1 MAKIDKSLYTKQEWI
16 AIRNQRRLQKQ
27 LQKQK
32 DQISKTVS
40 NKDNSVAFV
49 LGNGTSRSAIESEL
63 LSELGTIYGCN
74 AIYRT
79 FSPDYLI
86 AVDVKMILE
95 ITKSGYQNNNSVW
108 TNHNN
113 AYTEIKNVNYFQPSK
128 GWSSGPT
135 ALWLAAEHGYDD
147 IYILGFDYAGL
158 ENNSKLNNLN
168 AGTKNYKR
176 PNEGATF
183 YGNWL
188 RQTKTVVRD
197 NKKTTFHRVIAP
209 DNYMPD
215 ELNTFENFNTI
226 ELDDFQKIFSFS
238 PI

>member
-27 LQKQK
+27 LHKQK

-95 ITKSGYQNNNSVW
+95 ITKSGYQNNHSVW

-113 AYTEIKNVNYFQPSK
+113 AYTDIKN
-128 GWSSGPT
+128 
-135 ALWLAAEHGYDD
+135 
-147 IYILGFDYAGL
+147 
-158 ENNSKLNNLN
+158 NSV
-168 AGTKNYKR
+168 
-176 PNEGATF
+176 F
-183 YGNWL
+183 M
-188 RQTKTVVRD
+188 
-197 NKKTTFHRVIAP
+197 RV
-209 DNYMPD
+209 
-215 ELNTFENFNTI
+215 T
-226 ELDDFQKIFSFS
+226 Q
-238 PI
+238 